1 MYKKKKITY
10 PPCIS
15 EDSISSCEYNPFV
28 DKVVVARPMSYYLN
42 GGVDLD
48 GVSTRKPLPDA
59 FDDAESIASG
69 DVNVFTDPT
78 VSRLDLMDMASTMA
92 SESESRALKDG
103 AKEPNSD

>member
-1 MYKKKKITY
+1 MYKKKKITC

-15 EDSISSCEYNPFV
+15 EDSTSPCEFNPFV

-48 GVSTRKPLPDA
+48 GISTRKPLPDA

-69 DVNVFTDPT
+69 DVDVFTDPT
-78 VSRLDLMDMASTMA
+78 VSKLDLMDMASTMA
-92 SESESRALKDG
+92 SESKARALKDG

>member
-10 PPCIS
+10 PPCFT
-15 EDSISSCEYNPFV
+15 EDSFSSREYNPFV

-69 DVNVFTDPT
+69 DVNIFTDPT
-78 VSRLDLMDMASTMA
+78 VGKLDLMDMASTMA

-103 AKEPNSD
+103 AREPNFD

>member
-1 MYKKKKITY
+1 MYKKKKITC

-15 EDSISSCEYNPFV
+15 EDSTSSCEFNPFV
-28 DKVVVARPMSYYLN
+28 DKVVVARSMSYYLN

-48 GVSTRKPLPDA
+48 GISTRKPLPDA
-59 FDDAESIASG
+59 FDDAESVASG

-92 SESESRALKDG
+92 SESQARALKDG

>member
-10 PPCIS
+10 PPCFS
-15 EDSISSCEYNPFV
+15 EDSSLPCEYNPFV

-42 GGVDLD
+42 DLD
-48 GVSTRKPLPDA
+48 GVSTRKSLPDA

-69 DVNVFTDPT
+69 DVDIFTDPT
-78 VSRLDLMDMASTMA
+78 VGKLDLMDMASTMA

>member
-28 DKVVVARPMSYYLN
+28 DKVVVAHPMSYYLN

-48 GVSTRKPLPDA
+48 GISTRKPLPDA

-69 DVNVFTDPT
+69 DVDVFTDPT

-92 SESESRALKDG
+92 SESQARALKDG
-103 AKEPNSD
+103 AGEPNSD

>member
-1 MYKKKKITY
+1 MYKKRKITY
-10 PPCIS
+10 PPCFS
-15 EDSISSCEYNPFV
+15 EDSFSSCEYNPFV

-69 DVNVFTDPT
+69 DVDIFTDPT
-78 VSRLDLMDMASTMA
+78 VGKLDLMDMASTMA

-103 AKEPNSD
+103 AREPNSD

>member
-10 PPCIS
+10 PPCFS
-15 EDSISSCEYNPFV
+15 EDSFSSCEYNPFV

-69 DVNVFTDPT
+69 DVDIFTDPT
-78 VSRLDLMDMASTMA
+78 VGKLDLMDMASTMA
-92 SESESRALKDG
+92 SESQARALKDG
-103 AKEPNSD
+103 ARETNFD

>member
-1 MYKKKKITY
+1 MYKKKKITF

-15 EDSISSCEYNPFV
+15 EDSILSCEYNPFV

-69 DVNVFTDPT
+69 DINVFTDPT
-78 VSRLDLMDMASTMA
+78 VGKLDLMDMASTMA
-92 SESESRALKDG
+92 SESQARALKDG

>member
-10 PPCIS
+10 PPCFS
-15 EDSISSCEYNPFV
+15 EDSSPSCEYNPFV
-28 DKVVVARPMSYYLN
+28 DKVVVAHPMSYYLN

-48 GVSTRKPLPDA
+48 GISTRKPLPDA

-69 DVNVFTDPT
+69 DINVFTDPT
-78 VSRLDLMDMASTMA
+78 VGKLDLMDMASIMA

-103 AKEPNSD
+103 AKEPNFD

>member
-1 MYKKKKITY
+1 MYKKMKITC
-10 PPCIS
+10 PPCFS
-15 EDSISSCEYNPFV
+15 EDSSLSREYNPFV

-78 VSRLDLMDMASTMA
+78 VGKLDLMDMASTMA

>member
-10 PPCIS
+10 PPCFT
-15 EDSISSCEYNPFV
+15 EDSFSSREYNPFV

-69 DVNVFTDPT
+69 DVDIFTDPT
-78 VSRLDLMDMASTMA
+78 VGKLDLMDMASTMA

-103 AKEPNSD
+103 AKEPNFD

>member
-10 PPCIS
+10 PPCSS
-15 EDSISSCEYNPFV
+15 EDSSLSREYNPFV

-69 DVNVFTDPT
+69 DVDIFTDPT
-78 VSRLDLMDMASTMA
+78 VGKLDLMDMASTMA

>member
-1 MYKKKKITY
+1 MYKKKKINCL
-10 PPCIS
+10 PCFS
-15 EDSISSCEYNPFV
+15 EDLSSSCEYHPFV
-28 DKVVVARPMSYYLN
+28 DKVIVAHPMSYYIN

-78 VSRLDLMDMASTMA
+78 VGKLDLMDMASTMA

-103 AKEPNSD
+103 AKEPNFD

>member
-1 MYKKKKITY
+1 MYKKKKITCSACFSDN
-10 PPCIS
+10 PS
-15 EDSISSCEYNPFV
+15 ESLDFNPFV

-48 GVSTRKPLPDA
+48 GISTRKPLPDA

-69 DVNVFTDPT
+69 DVDVFTDPT
-78 VSRLDLMDMASTMA
+78 VGRLDLMDMASTMA
-92 SESESRALKDG
+92 SESQARALKDG

>member
-10 PPCIS
+10 PPCFS
-15 EDSISSCEYNPFV
+15 EDSSLPCEYNPFV

-59 FDDAESIASG
+59 FDDAESISSG
-69 DVNVFTDPT
+69 DVNIFTDPT
-78 VSRLDLMDMASTMA
+78 VGKLDLMDMASTMA
-92 SESESRALKDG
+92 SESESRALKEG
-103 AKEPNSD
+103 AKEPNFD

>member
-1 MYKKKKITY
+1 MYKKKKITC
-10 PPCIS
+10 PSCFS
-15 EDSISSCEYNPFV
+15 EDSSSPCEYNPFV

-69 DVNVFTDPT
+69 DVDVFTDPT
-78 VSRLDLMDMASTMA
+78 VGKLDLMDMASTMA

>member
-1 MYKKKKITY
+1 MYKKKRITY
-10 PPCIS
+10 PPCFS
-15 EDSISSCEYNPFV
+15 DDSFSSCEYNPFV

-69 DVNVFTDPT
+69 DVDIFTDPT
-78 VSRLDLMDMASTMA
+78 VGKLDLMDMASTMA

>member
-15 EDSISSCEYNPFV
+15 DDSISSCEYNPFV
-28 DKVVVARPMSYYLN
+28 DKVVVAHPMSYYLN

-48 GVSTRKPLPDA
+48 GISARKPLPDS

-78 VSRLDLMDMASTMA
+78 VSKLDLMDMASTMA
-92 SESESRALKDG
+92 SESQARALKDG

>member
-1 MYKKKKITY
+1 MYKKKKINC
-10 PPCIS
+10 PSCFS
-15 EDSISSCEYNPFV
+15 EDSSSSCEYHPFT

-48 GVSTRKPLPDA
+48 GISTRKSLPDA

-69 DVNVFTDPT
+69 DVDVFTDPT

-92 SESESRALKDG
+92 SESQARALKDG
-103 AKEPNSD
+103 AGEPNSY

>member
-10 PPCIS
+10 PPCFS
-15 EDSISSCEYNPFV
+15 EDSLSFREYNPFV

-69 DVNVFTDPT
+69 DVNIFTDPT
-78 VSRLDLMDMASTMA
+78 VGKLDLMDMASTMA

>member
-48 GVSTRKPLPDA
+48 GISTRKSLPDA

-69 DVNVFTDPT
+69 DVDVFTDPT

-92 SESESRALKDG
+92 SESQARALRAG
-103 AKEPNSD
+103 ANEPNPD

>member
-10 PPCIS
+10 PACS
-15 EDSISSCEYNPFV
+15 LKETDSLREYNPFV
-28 DKVVVARPMSYYLN
+28 DKVVIARPMSYYLN

-48 GVSTRKPLPDA
+48 GVSARKPLPDA

-69 DVNVFTDPT
+69 DINVFTDPT
-78 VSRLDLMDMASTMA
+78 VGKLDLMDMASIMA

>member
-1 MYKKKKITY
+1 MYKKKKITCL
-10 PPCIS
+10 PCFSNNPS
-15 EDSISSCEYNPFV
+15 ESLDLNPFV
-28 DKVVVARPMSYYLN
+28 DKVAVARPMSYYLN

-78 VSRLDLMDMASTMA
+78 VGKLDLMDMASTMA
-92 SESESRALKDG
+92 SESQSRALKD
-103 AKEPNSD
+103 AANEPNSD